1 MNRRYQRAERRQ
13 IEWRPSCLDQQLR
26 EDDRARVV
34 WQYVQSLDLSAL
46 YDEIDAVEGGP
57 GRNPVDPA
65 ILFALWMLAT
75 LEGIGSA
82 RELAR
87 RCERD
92 LPYMWIC
99 GGVGVNYHLLS
110 DFRSRHPEV
119 LDQLLTDT
127 VATLMHQELVTLSVV
142 AQDGM
147 RVRAH
152 AGSSSFR
159 RQATL
164 EECRAQA
171 REQVELLREE
181 AEESDSGH
189 SRREAARQ
197 RAARERLE
205 RIEQALEELQ
215 QLQTQREHQ
224 KKGSGRAA
232 RSSTT
237 DPQARKMKMADGGFR
252 PAYNVHFATDGN
264 TRVIVAVDVTSDGSD
279 RGQMSPMH
287 EHVVE
292 RYGVTPEMYMVDCGF
307 ATKDEITR
315 VERRHSQVIA
325 PVHGEKQ
332 MRQRGTD
339 PYARQ
344 PGDSDEMFAFRQRM
358 ATDEAQALYRQRPS
372 IAEFPNAQCR
382 NHGLYQFRVRG
393 LVKVRAVALWHALAF
408 NFERLLSLS
417 RKQTA
422 AAQSPAG

>member
-1 MNRRYQRAERRQ
+1 
-13 IEWRPSCLDQQLR
+13 LR

-46 YDEIDAVEGGP
+46 YSEIDAVEGGP
-57 GRNPVDPA
+57 GRPPVDPA

-82 RELAR
+82 RELDR
-87 RCERD
+87 RCQRD
-92 LPYMWIC
+92 LPYMWLC

-127 VATLMHQELVTLSVV
+127 VATLMHQELVTLAVV
-142 AQDGM
+142 AHDGM

-159 RQATL
+159 RQPTL

-171 REQVELLREE
+171 RAQVERLREE
-181 AEESDSGH
+181 AEDSDGGH
-189 SRREAARQ
+189 SRRDGARQ
-197 RAARERLE
+197 RAAQERLE
-205 RIEQALEELQ
+205 RIEQALRELQ
-215 QLQTQREHQ
+215 ELQAQRE
-224 KKGSGRAA
+224 KKKAGSGAEA
-232 RSSTT
+232 RVSTS

-252 PAYNVHFATDGN
+252 PAYNVHFATDGD
-264 TRVIVAVDVTSDGSD
+264 TRVIVAVNVTNDGSD
-279 RGQMSPMH
+279 RGEMSPMH
-287 EHVVE
+287 AHVVE
-292 RYGVTPEMYMVDCGF
+292 RYGVTPQVYAVDCGF
-307 ATKDEITR
+307 STKEEITR
-315 VERRHSQVIA
+315 VERKRSQVIA
-325 PVHGEKQ
+325 PIHGEKQ

-344 PGDSDEMFAFRQRM
+344 PEDSDEMFAFRQRM
-358 ATDEAQALYRQRPS
+358 ATEEAQALYRQRSS

-393 LVKVRAVALWHALAF
+393 LLKVRAVALWHALAF
-408 NFERLLSLS
+408 NFERLLDLS

-422 AAQSPAG
+422 AAALTSG

>member
-1 MNRRYQRAERRQ
+1 MNQRYQRAQRRQ
-13 IEWRPSCLDQQLR
+13 IEWRDCCLDQQLR

-34 WQYVQSLDLSAL
+34 WQYVASLDLSAL
-46 YDEIDAVEGGP
+46 YEEIEAVEGGP
-57 GRNPVDPA
+57 GRTPVDPA

-92 LPYMWIC
+92 LPYMWLC

-110 DFRSRHPEV
+110 DFRSRHPQV

-152 AGSSSFR
+152 AGSGSFR

-164 EECRAQA
+164 EECREEA
-171 REQVELLREE
+171 RAQVERLREE
-181 AEESDSGH
+181 AEESDGGH
-189 SRREAARQ
+189 SRREAARE
-197 RAARERLE
+197 RAAQERLE
-205 RIEQALEELQ
+205 RIEQALQELQ
-215 QLQTQREHQ
+215 ELQAHRESRQ
-224 KKGSGRAA
+224 SGSGAEARA
-232 RSSTT
+232 STT
-237 DPQARKMKMADGGFR
+237 DSQARKMKMADGGFR
-252 PAYNVHFATDGN
+252 PAYNVHFVSDGN
-264 TRVIVAVDVTSDGSD
+264 TRVIVAVNVTNNGSD

-287 EHVVE
+287 QHLVE
-292 RYGVTPEMYMVDCGF
+292 RYGVTPEAYAVDCGF

-332 MRQRGTD
+332 MLARGTD

-344 PGDSDEMFAFRQRM
+344 PADSDEMFAFRQRM
-358 ATDEAQALYRQRPS
+358 ATEAAQALYRQRSS

-393 LVKVRAVALWHALAF
+393 LLKVRAVALWHALAF
-408 NFERLLSLS
+408 NFERLLDLS

-422 AAQSPAG
+422 AAPPI